1 MLHFRSDNFWNA
13 ERAIRKP
20 CGLSFG
26 LVLSPFL
33 LCGPIYLV
41 MSAFHDPPPKGAYTI
56 CERPL
61 IESTSTERKSF
72 NTF

>member
-26 LVLSPFL
+26 LILSPYL

-41 MSAFHDPPPKGAYTI
+41 MSALKGAYTI

-61 IESTSTERKSF
+61 I
-72 NTF
+72 